1 MAAAPVFATT
11 PRIGA
16 ASVST
21 ANTNR
26 DGTGTI
32 ATVFTAGASGS
43 KIERVVVKATA
54 DPADGVV
61 ILWLV
66 LDSGPTWYMFDEFD
80 TGDPAAGSTTVAA
93 YREERAYS
101 DLVLPAGYSLRAQNT
116 VALTAGTFS
125 VLAFGADL

>member
-1 MAAAPVFATT
+1 MATAPAFAST

-16 ASVST
+16 AAVST

-32 ATVFTAGASGS
+32 ETVLTAGSSGT
-43 KIERVVVKATA
+43 KIERVLVKATM

-61 ILWLV
+61 ILWLY
-66 LDSGPTWYMFDEFD
+66 SGSVYYMFDEFD

-93 YREERAYS
+93 FREERVYG
-101 DLVLPAGYSLRAQNT
+101 DLVLPTGWSLRAQNT
-116 VALTAGTFS
+116 VALTTGTFS
-125 VLAFGADL
+125 VIAFGADL